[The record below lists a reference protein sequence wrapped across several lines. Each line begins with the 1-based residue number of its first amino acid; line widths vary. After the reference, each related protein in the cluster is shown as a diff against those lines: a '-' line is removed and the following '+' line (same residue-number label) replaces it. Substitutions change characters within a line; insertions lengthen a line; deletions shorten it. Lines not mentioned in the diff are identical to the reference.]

1 MVAIAQLQL
10 QGVFARRERYFSLGL
25 RGAEMLVI
33 GVFGDRYSGGWQL
46 IDIDQQMVMS
56 GVLGEIAR
64 RCQGNILDS
73 ELDDDSLWNIRAV
86 LGRHDRHF
94 GAFRSRR
101 CSTGQHRNT
110 HQQAR
115 QSST

>member
-1 MVAIAQLQL
+1 ML
-10 QGVFARRERYFSLGL
+10 ARRERYFGLGL
-25 RGAEMLVI
+25 RGTEMLVVGI
-33 GVFGDRYSGGWQL
+33 FGDRRPGGRQL
-46 IDIDQQMVMS
+46 IDIDQQMVMT
-56 GVLGEIAR
+56 GVLGGIAR
-64 RCQGNILDS
+64 RCQGNIFNS
-73 ELDDDSLWNIRAV
+73 ELDDDRLWNICAV
-86 LGRHDRHF
+86 LGRHDGHF